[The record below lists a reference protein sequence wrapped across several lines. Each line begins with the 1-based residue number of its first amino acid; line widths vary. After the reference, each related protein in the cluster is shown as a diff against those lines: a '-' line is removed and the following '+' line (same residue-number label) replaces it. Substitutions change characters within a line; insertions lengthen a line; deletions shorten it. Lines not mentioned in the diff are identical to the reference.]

1 MSELIKQPIMI
12 VAGGT
17 GGHMFPGVALAQ
29 TLTMRGYRVIF
40 VSDNRGADLSRESL
54 GLPEGID
61 RFVISSGRFG
71 GGILSSIKG
80 IFQLINGFSQA
91 WRLIRRIRPVIAV
104 GFGGY
109 PTIPPILAA
118 GLKGI
123 PTVIHEQNAVLG
135 RANRRLARG
144 AQAFALSFNEPA
156 KLSAS
161 GASRARVVGNPIRK
175 EIADL
180 AREPYLPPNNIIQV
194 LILGGSLGAQ
204 VFSKIVPAA
213 FNTISPGTRLK
224 FRVSQ
229 QCRSEDIVEVKEIYK
244 KLQMNVELATFFEDI
259 PSRIA
264 NSHMVICRSGA
275 STVAELT
282 AAGKPA
288 LYVPYPS
295 AIDDHQTSNARAVE
309 HGGGGWVFLQSEFTP
324 GALAGWLEA
333 AIENPKGLTGVAEAA
348 KKLGNPAAADLL
360 ADLVLDNLPTNS
372 NLDKDKKTLGGS
384 EL

>member
-29 TLTMRGYRVIF
+29 TLTTRGYRVIF
-40 VSDNRGADLSRESL
+40 VSDNRGADLSRENL

-71 GGILSSIKG
+71 GGILSNIKG
-80 IFQLINGFSQA
+80 VFQLINGFSQA
-91 WRLIRRIRPVIAV
+91 WRLIRRIRPIIAV

-123 PTVIHEQNAVLG
+123 PTVIHEQNSVLG

-144 AQAFALSFNEPA
+144 AHAFALSFNETA

-161 GASRARVVGNPIRK
+161 GTSRARVVGNPVRK

-180 AREPYLPPNNIIQV
+180 ASKPYLPPNNIIQV

-213 FNTISPGTRLK
+213 FNTISPKTRLK
-224 FRVSQ
+224 FKVSQ
-229 QCRSEDIVEVKEIYK
+229 QCRPEDIVEVKKIYE

-259 PSRIA
+259 P
-264 NSHMVICRSGA
+264 
-275 STVAELT
+275 E
-282 AAGKPA
+282 
-288 LYVPYPS
+288 
-295 AIDDHQTSNARAVE
+295 SNC
-309 HGGGGWVFLQSEFTP
+309 
-324 GALAGWLEA
+324 
-333 AIENPKGLTGVAEAA
+333 
-348 KKLGNPAAADLL
+348 
-360 ADLVLDNLPTNS
+360 
-372 NLDKDKKTLGGS
+372 
-384 EL
+384 